1 MNPFDLLRTTDRR
14 LGVRYS
20 PRKDTMATC
29 HRGTLGLG
37 RDLAVSV
44 LDLSDI
50 GGRVVLHEPL
60 DRGQVVEIGL
70 LAPGWSAA
78 VKRLGVIV
86 WLEETGIAGCEAGI
100 LFSRSLEFNDLR
112 DLCYLPEL

>member
-14 LGVRYS
+14 LGARYS
-20 PRKDTMATC
+20 PRKDTTATC

-37 RDLAVSV
+37 RDLALSV

-50 GGRVVLHEPL
+50 GGCLVLGEPL
-60 DRGQVVEIGL
+60 DRGQVVEVAL
-70 LAPGWSAA
+70 LAPGWAAA

-86 WLEETGIAGCEAGI
+86 WSEASGTEGYEAGI
-100 LFSRSLEFNDLR
+100 IFSRSLEFNDLR
-112 DLCYLPEL
+112 DLCYLPEF

>member
-14 LGVRYS
+14 LGVCYS
-20 PRKDTMATC
+20 LRKDTTATC

-37 RDLAVSV
+37 PDLALSV

-50 GGRVVLHEPL
+50 GGRIVLTAPL
-60 DRGQVVEIGL
+60 DRGQVVEVTL

-78 VKRLGVIV
+78 VKRLGVVV
-86 WLEETGIAGCEAGI
+86 WSEETGIEGCEAGI
-100 LFSRSLEFNDLR
+100 IFSRSLEFNDLR
-112 DLCYLPEL
+112 ELCYLPEL